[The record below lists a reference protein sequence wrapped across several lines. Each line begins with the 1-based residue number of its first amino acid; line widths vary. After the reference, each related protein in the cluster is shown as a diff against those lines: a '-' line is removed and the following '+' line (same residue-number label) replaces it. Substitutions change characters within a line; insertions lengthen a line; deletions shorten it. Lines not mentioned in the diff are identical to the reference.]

1 MNKIYE
7 KEVLL
12 LIEQLRTARRQIS
25 LLRRVEIDAEIKEA
39 LIKAMEVT
47 AEEFDLFKVQEKENE

>member
-25 LLRRVEIDAEIKEA
+25 LLRRVEIDAEIKGA

-47 AEEFDLFKVQEKENE
+47 AEEFDLFKV

>member
-12 LIEQLRTARRQIS
+12 LIEQLRTTRRQIS

>member
-7 KEVLL
+7 KEVLI
-12 LIEQLRTARRQIS
+12 LIAQLRTARRQIS
-25 LLRRVEIDAEIKEA
+25 LLRRVEIDAETKEA

-47 AEEFDLFKVQEKENE
+47 TEEFEVFKV

>member
-47 AEEFDLFKVQEKENE
+47 AEEFDLFKVKEKENE

>member
-25 LLRRVEIDAEIKEA
+25 LLRRVEIDAETKEA

-47 AEEFDLFKVQEKENE
+47 AEEFDLFKV